1 MHADSSLALWLIV
14 PVKPFGE
21 GKSRLA
27 DVLPATA
34 RAALSR
40 RWLTHVLTTV
50 RAWNAAAP
58 LLVISRDPAV
68 LAHATAL
75 GAQPLAEPP
84 PATKNAA
91 TKNANAKNA
100 NAKNAEDT
108 LNAALAHAQ
117 AVAQVGGAEAILV
130 LPADLPLLT
139 AADLDE
145 LYDLAQEGPSV
156 VLAPSHDRGTNAL
169 LLRPP
174 GIIPFAFGPDSFI
187 RHAAAAG
194 AAGLP
199 CHVYHSVTLALDV
212 DHPEDL
218 LLAQG
223 CATQG

>member
-27 DVLPATA
+27 DVLPAAA

-68 LAHATAL
+68 LAHAAAL

-84 PATKNAA
+84 PAAKNAA
-91 TKNANAKNA
+91 TKDAA
-100 NAKNAEDT
+100 AKNAEDT

-117 AVAQVGGAEAILV
+117 AVAQAGGAEAILA

-145 LYDLAQEGPSV
+145 LYDLAQEGPCV

-194 AAGLP
+194 AVGLP

-218 LLAQG
+218 LLAQD
-223 CATQG
+223 CAIQD